1 MTPIPAG
8 SPAVIQGPPYRCSSD
23 TVQLVPLPGSVCSR
37 ELQFRSVLT
46 LLKLLVIKH
55 VTTRARATSDP
66 ARRKKKKNPNPLKLQ
81 KPETKHILTGGL
93 GSQGGRAPSPAAQP
107 RREAPPR
114 PAALATQ
121 KGQVAHGS
129 RSFPVPHHRAS
140 ANKYC

>member
-1 MTPIPAG
+1 MSLRGPGPHLIL
-8 SPAVIQGPPYRCSSD
+8 QGER
-23 TVQLVPLPGSVCSR
+23 
-37 ELQFRSVLT
+37 
-46 LLKLLVIKH
+46 
-55 VTTRARATSDP
+55 
-66 ARRKKKKNPNPLKLQ
+66 KKKNPNPLKLQ